1 MSLKTNHCCD
11 VNSYRYTPDTM
22 IQDAPEPRA
31 EAESD
36 APGSSRDE
44 YELFPSPRSARDE
57 WITTRRGVKNHVDP
71 RRPYAFISE
80 EEPDAAG
87 QLVRISTLFLTNRE
101 CPWKCVM
108 CDLWKNTLD
117 EIVPPGAIAEQIDF
131 ALERLP
137 PASQIKLYN
146 SGSFFDPRAI
156 PPEEYAGIADRL
168 GAFERVIVECHPALV
183 SNSNLKFQ
191 ALLNGQLEIAIGLE
205 TANPDA
211 LNRLNKGM
219 TPPQFSQAAQFLR
232 EHQIDLRVFLLVN
245 PPFIDPVEAKG
256 WVRRSIDFSFE
267 NGASVVSLIPTRS
280 GNGAM
285 DSLLKLGQFAEP
297 TLAELERAMEYGISL
312 HRGRVFADLW
322 DLDRFSNCEICFDRR
337 RARLDHMNRTQSI
350 APAVPCAVCGCA
362 P

>member
-1 MSLKTNHCCD
+1 
-11 VNSYRYTPDTM
+11 M
-22 IQDAPEPRA
+22 IEDAPKPRA

-36 APGSSRDE
+36 APGSSPDE
-44 YELFPSPRSARDE
+44 YESLPSQTSQRNE
-57 WITTRRGVKNHVDP
+57 WVATRRGAKNHVDP

-87 QLVRISTLFLTNRE
+87 RLMRISTLFLTNRE

-117 EIVPPGAIAEQIDF
+117 EIVPPGAIVEQIDF
-131 ALERLP
+131 ALKRLP

-156 PPEEYAGIADRL
+156 PPEEYAAIAGRL
-168 GAFERVIVECHPALV
+168 RAFDRVIVECHPALV
-183 SNSNLKFQ
+183 TKSSQKFQ
-191 ALLNGQLEIAIGLE
+191 ELLNGQLEIAIGLE

-219 TPPQFSQAAQFLR
+219 TLPQFSQAARFLR
-232 EHQIDLRVFLLVN
+232 ENEIDLRVFLLVN
-245 PPFIDPVEAKG
+245 PPFIDPVEAEG
-256 WVRRSIDFSFE
+256 WIRRSIDFSFE
-267 NGASVVSLIPTRS
+267 NGASVVSVIPTRT

-285 DSLLKLGQFAEP
+285 EALVKSGRFAEP
-297 TLAELERAMEYGISL
+297 TLAELERAMDYGVSL
-312 HRGRVFADLW
+312 NRGRVFADLW
-322 DLDRFSNCEICFDRR
+322 DLERFSNCEICFDRR

-350 APAVPCAVCGCA
+350 LPSVPCDACGYA